1 MRKLLIATHGRF
13 ADGIKN
19 TMEIIIG
26 EVEQADVLCAYTTQD
41 FDMDQAAKD
50 YISALGDEDELII
63 AADVAGG
70 SVANTFAKY
79 CSEKVI
85 VLAGCN
91 FPMLVTLALQLDSDT
106 PVEELVKEAMEAGK
120 DGICCMINGWGA
132 ASIGEPK
139 ALLSL
144 TW

>member
-26 EVEQADVLCAYTTQD
+26 AVEHAEALCAYTTQD
-41 FDMDQAAKD
+41 FDMEQTAES
-50 YISALGDEDELII
+50 YIGALGSEDELIV

-70 SVANTFAKY
+70 SVANAFAKY
-79 CSEKVI
+79 CSERVT

-91 FPMLVTLALQLDSDT
+91 FPMLVTLALQLDSDV
-106 PVEELVKEAMEAGK
+106 PLEELVDEAIEAGR
-120 DGICCMINGWGA
+120 DGICCINRM
-132 ASIGEPK
+132 
-139 ALLSL
+139 LSEQEKEDDF
-144 TW
+144 

>member
-13 ADGIKN
+13 ADGIRN

-26 EVEQADVLCAYTTQD
+26 AVEGVEALCAYTAQD
-41 FDMDQAAKD
+41 FDMNETAESCIKG
-50 YISALGDEDELII
+50 LGDGDELIV

-79 CSEKVI
+79 CSERVM

-91 FPMLVTLALQLDSDT
+91 FPMLVTLALQLDSDV
-106 PVEELVKEAMEAGK
+106 PLEELVKEAIEAGR
-120 DGICCMINGWGA
+120 DGICCIN
-132 ASIGEPK
+132 EM
-139 ALLSL
+139 LSKQEKEDDF
-144 TW
+144 